1 MKFLATQ
8 FTLLVTIVHLVCH
21 TGAEIGF
28 VPAQISV
35 PEENG
40 SVEVCVEIRGNLDR
54 TAIAT
59 VVTSDISADGIYQ

>member
-8 FTLLVTIVHLVCH
+8 FTLLVTIVRMVFH

-54 TAIAT
+54 TATAT